1 MSALNAKALCDYID
15 ASPTAFHAVD
25 SAEAMLKA
33 WGGLRLDERAGWQLE
48 PQKMYYVI
56 RDDAS
61 LIAFRTGRASVCD
74 KGFLLA
80 GAHTDAPGLRARL
93 DKLVN
98 GKGLERVAV
107 ESYGGPIL
115 ATWLDRPLSLAG
127 RVVLRKADGGLES
140 RLVNFARPMAVIPN
154 LAIHLNREINK
165 GFEYPMHT
173 ALLPLVAATAS
184 QPAVGAAGE
193 KASDGS
199 WLQKALAAELGVS
212 QNAILSAELTFNEA
226 LAPTIFGQDGELI
239 NAPRIDNLEGCHAV
253 LSAFCA
259 AKPADHVQMAVLFDN
274 EEIGSTSTRGAN
286 SSFLR
291 DVMERICLNAGGSAE
306 GYYRAAASSFLLSV
320 DGAQAW
326 HPGYADKFDPDYAP
340 VLNKGPAIKLNAN
353 IRYATEARG
362 EAAILR
368 LCQHLGLPCQRFLM
382 RADLAPGSTIGPMTS
397 AITGIRTVDI
407 GLPMLAMHSIRETA
421 GTLDHDAMIKLLTA
435 AYETGPALLD

>member
-1 MSALNAKALCDYID
+1 MPALHSKALCDYID

-33 WGGLRLDERAGWQLE
+33 WGGQRLDERAAWKLE
-48 PQKMYYVI
+48 AHKVYYVI

-61 LIAFRTGRASVCD
+61 LIAFRTGSSTACEQ
-74 KGFLLA
+74 GFLLA

-93 DKLVN
+93 DKVVS

-107 ESYGGPIL
+107 EAYGGPIL

-127 RVVLRKADGGLES
+127 RVVVRKADDSLET
-140 RLVNFARPMAVIPN
+140 RLVNFARPMAVVPN

-173 ALLPLVAATAS
+173 ALLPLVAANGEHAS
-184 QPAVGAAGE
+184 E
-193 KASDGS
+193 KAEDGS
-199 WLQKALAAELGVS
+199 WLLRALAGELSVS
-212 QNAILSAELTFNEA
+212 KEAIMAAELTFHEA
-226 LAPTIFGQDGELI
+226 LAPTVFGQDGELI
-239 NAPRIDNLEGCHAV
+239 CAPRIDNLEGCHAV
-253 LSAFCA
+253 LSAFCS
-259 AKPADHVQMAVLFDN
+259 AKPGAHTQVAILFDN

-291 DVMERICLNAGGSAE
+291 DLMERIVLSDGGGPE
-306 GYYRAAASSFLLSV
+306 GYYRAAAASFLLSV

-362 EAAILR
+362 EAAIRR
-368 LCQHLGLPCQRFLM
+368 LCQQLAVPCQRFIM

-397 AITGIRTVDI
+397 ANTGIRTADI

-421 GTLDHDAMIKLLTA
+421 GTFDHDAMIRLLTA
-435 AYETGPALLD
+435 AYEAGPGLLD